1 MLRRLVRSSIV
12 TIRITGMACNRCLTA
27 SRTHTPCGVS
37 VAFLASVSGIVPTV
51 RVSIRPTPRG
61 PIRPSVKTGGIM
73 PVSYETVPGGRYITG
88 GRIDPETEKRMGGCV
103 RDGAGNILKEFDV
116 DEENTGLPAT
126 LTLEPG

>member
-1 MLRRLVRSSIV
+1 
-12 TIRITGMACNRCLTA
+12 
-27 SRTHTPCGVS
+27 
-37 VAFLASVSGIVPTV
+37 
-51 RVSIRPTPRG
+51 
-61 PIRPSVKTGGIM
+61 M

-126 LTLEPG
+126 LTLEPGSITPQPLVQGILVIPSDE